1 MGQSKPIKRKKLI
14 VKTIAF
20 GALSAAMYT
29 VLFMN
34 SAVVMTYF
42 TKGMVYAALPIITA
56 FAFSFV
62 HGAFAGNVWTLL
74 GIEAAQ
80 KRPETRPVAQPRPA
94 QRQRPRPRV
103 SMNT

>member
-1 MGQSKPIKRKKLI
+1 MGRSHAAKRNQLV

-42 TKGMVYAALPIITA
+42 TKGMAYAALPILTV

-62 HGAFAGNVWTLL
+62 HAAFAGNVWSLL
-74 GIEAAQ
+74 GIEATQ
-80 KRPETRPVAQPRPA
+80 KRPEIRPAAQPRSA
-94 QRQRPRPRV
+94 QRQRPRPRAYI
-103 SMNT
+103 NT